1 MSRIIKNFSRFVFAV
16 CVFTLLTSSAFAEDL
31 RYFMQPE
38 NVKISSVP
46 YGNNLSCGKYVQA
59 DDAKIYYEIY
69 GEGKPVF
76 VLHGGGVGFAYE
88 MGQFIDKLRAD
99 FQVVSV
105 STRGHGRSE
114 IGNSPMS
121 FEQKANDIIAVMRE
135 ITKQPAILIG
145 FSDGAFTAYKIASM
159 YPESVERVVAIG
171 AGTLRKGFFHG
182 ELPLS
187 ELEKAD
193 KIFIEQQKKIRPE
206 PERWQEFL
214 NKYMSFW
221 ENMEVGANLLSTIK
235 APVLLIA
242 GDEDDH
248 APVATML
255 EAHQILENS
264 RLLIVPKAWHDA
276 FHENFSLIW
285 EAVRP
290 FVYSKITDLK
300 PSNKVDYNN
309 KFTYTE

>member
-1 MSRIIKNFSRFVFAV
+1 MSKIKKFSRFVFTL
-16 CVFTLLTSSAFAEDL
+16 CVFALFTSSALAEEEL
-31 RYFMQPE
+31 KYFMQPE

-46 YGNNLSCGKYVQA
+46 YGNNISCGRYAQT
-59 DDAKIYYEIY
+59 DDAKIYYEVY

-88 MGQFIDKLRAD
+88 MGQFIDKLRGD

-114 IGNSPMS
+114 IGNTPMT
-121 FEQKANDIIAVMRE
+121 FEQKANDIVTVMRE

-159 YPESVERVVAIG
+159 YPESVERVVAVG

-193 KIFIEQQKKIRPE
+193 KIFIGQQKKIRPE

-221 ENMEVGANLLSTIK
+221 ENMEVGAELLSTIK

-248 APVATML
+248 APLITMV
-255 EAHQILENS
+255 EAHQIIPNS

-276 FHENFSLIW
+276 FHENFNLVW
-285 EAVRP
+285 EAVKP
-290 FVYSKITDLK
+290 FVYSDVKNLK

-309 KFTYTE
+309 KFTYFE